1 MGLSIVQNIGIDFHS
16 RQDYSFLS
24 SNARQGNPNQAKNA
38 TQQTYAY
45 TFENLLFYD
54 KQFGKHSIGV
64 TLLQSIQRNRTE
76 SLSATVQDLPSDDLL
91 FNDIA
96 SALDITGY
104 DSNIPSMKPCFFHGT
119 LEL

>member
-1 MGLSIVQNIGIDFHS
+1 MLIPLKICYFI
-16 RQDYSFLS
+16 
-24 SNARQGNPNQAKNA
+24 
-38 TQQTYAY
+38 
-45 TFENLLFYD
+45 D

-76 SLSATVQDLPSDDLL
+76 SLSATVQDIPSDDLL

-104 DSNIPSMKPCFFHGT
+104 DSNNQVWSLASFMGRLNYK
-119 LEL
+119 L